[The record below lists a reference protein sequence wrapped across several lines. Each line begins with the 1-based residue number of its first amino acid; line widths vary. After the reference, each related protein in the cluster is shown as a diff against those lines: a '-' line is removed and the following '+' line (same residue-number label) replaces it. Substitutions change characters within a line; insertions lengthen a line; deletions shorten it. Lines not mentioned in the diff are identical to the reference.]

1 MKTKELIL
9 DVALNRF
16 SEKGY
21 SAVSIRDICGE
32 VGIKES
38 TIYYHF
44 KNKQAIFDTLCEDFI
59 TTSYAIPEKFSVE
72 MAKVTSVTKDTFIKV
87 CKFSFSNYLM
97 NDKINKFLRIL
108 ILEQNV
114 NPIAAELY
122 HKILFDEALIEQK
135 KIFGWLISIG
145 FLKEVKAEQLDNLVL
160 DYYAPVIFLFHRYLV
175 SGEITKDIKETVNIL
190 LDRHIDN
197 FLQKYGNEV

>member
-1 MKTKELIL
+1 MKTRDMIL
-9 DVALNRF
+9 DVALNSF
-16 SEKGY
+16 SKKGY

-44 KNKQAIFDTLCEDFI
+44 KNKQAIFETLCEDFI
-59 TTSYAIPEKFSVE
+59 TISYAIPEKFTVE
-72 MAKVTSVTKDTFIKV
+72 MAKDALITKDTFIKV

-97 NDKINKFLRIL
+97 NEKINKFLRML

-114 NPIAAELY
+114 NSMAAELY
-122 HKILFDEALIEQK
+122 HKVLYDDALIEQK
-135 KIFGWLISIG
+135 RIFGWLINVG
-145 FLKEVKAEQLDNLVL
+145 FLKKIEAEELDNLVI
-160 DYYAPVIFLFHRYLV
+160 DYYAPTIFLSHRYLV
-175 SGEITKDIKETVNIL
+175 SGKITEDIKETVNIL

-197 FLQKYGNEV
+197 FLRKYGNEV

>member
-16 SEKGY
+16 SERGY
-21 SAVSIRDICGE
+21 SAVSIRDICRE
-32 VGIKES
+32 IGIKES

-44 KNKQAIFDTLCEDFI
+44 KNKQAIFDALCEDFI

-97 NDKINKFLRIL
+97 NEKINNFLRML

-122 HKILFDEALIEQK
+122 HKVIYDDALIEQK
-135 KIFGWLISIG
+135 RIFNWLIQVG
-145 FLKEVKAEQLDNLVL
+145 FIKNVGAEELDNLVI
-160 DYYAPVIFLFHRYLV
+160 DYYAPTIFLFHRYLV
-175 SGEITKDIKETVNIL
+175 SGEITEDIKKTVNLL

-197 FLQKYGNEV
+197 FLRKYRNEV

>member
-1 MKTKELIL
+1 MKTRDMIL
-9 DVALNRF
+9 DVALNSF
-16 SEKGY
+16 SKKGY
-21 SAVSIRDICGE
+21 CAVSIRDICGE

-97 NDKINKFLRIL
+97 NERINKFLRML

-114 NPIAAELY
+114 NPRAAELY
-122 HKILFDEALIEQK
+122 HKVLYDDALIEQMR
-135 KIFGWLISIG
+135 IFNWLIQVG
-145 FLKEVKAEQLDNLVL
+145 FIKNVGVEELDNLVI
-160 DYYAPVIFLFHRYLV
+160 DYYAPTIFLFHRYLV
-175 SGEITKDIKETVNIL
+175 SGEITEDIKETVNIL

-197 FLQKYGNEV
+197 FLQKYGNEE